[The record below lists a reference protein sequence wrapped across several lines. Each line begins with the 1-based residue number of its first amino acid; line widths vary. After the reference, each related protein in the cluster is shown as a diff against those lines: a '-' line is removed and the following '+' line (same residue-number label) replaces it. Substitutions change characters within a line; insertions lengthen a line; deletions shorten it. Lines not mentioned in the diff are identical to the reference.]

1 MPIYSQNV
9 NIHSITLSSFFCMKT
24 RQAGLLRS
32 TMVVSLFTM
41 ISRVLGFVR
50 DMVQARAFGASPL
63 MDAFLIAFK
72 IPNFMR
78 RLFAE
83 GAFSQAF
90 VPILSEYQEQKNQKD
105 LLHFL
110 GVICGTLTSVLVALV
125 ILVELT
131 APLWIRIFAPGFEVD
146 GVRYLS
152 ATHMLRWTFPYL
164 AFISVTAFTSAVL
177 NTFSR
182 FAIPAATP
190 IFLNITMISF
200 VLWVSPTM
208 DIPIY
213 GLAVSVF
220 VAGIIQCVFQW
231 PFLMKLGLVFRPRI
245 NWRDPEVKRLLKQM
259 VPALF
264 GVSVAQINLLF
275 DTLFASFLPVGSIGW
290 LYYSDRLMNFPLG
303 VFGVAI
309 ATVILP
315 LLSRACAA
323 SDAEHYEQSIDWAI
337 KSILLIGIPSA
348 VGLIMLANQLLIV
361 LFNYGHFSL
370 SDVHQSSYSL
380 VAFSLGVPAFMLVKV
395 LASAFYAKQDI
406 STPVRVGAVAMI
418 ANVILNLLLIK
429 PLQHMGLAFATSV
442 AGYLNVILLVWLLKT
457 RQWYRFKR
465 SWLKFLIHMFIAVG
479 LMAAYLFGVQHYYPE
494 SAWADWHFGTR
505 LYMVLLVVLGAF
517 LTYFFVLFVFG
528 YRLRDFKH
536 VSDL

>member
-1 MPIYSQNV
+1 
-9 NIHSITLSSFFCMKT
+9 MKT

-41 ISRVLGFVR
+41 ISRLLGFVR
-50 DMVQARAFGASPL
+50 DMAVARAFGASPL
-63 MDAFLIAFK
+63 MDAFLVAFK

-90 VPILSEYQEQKNQKD
+90 VPILSEYQEKKSPEA
-105 LLHFL
+105 LLDFL
-110 GVICGTLTSVLVALV
+110 GVICGTLSSILIAVVV
-125 ILVELT
+125 IVELT
-131 APLWIRIFAPGFEVD
+131 TPLWIRVFAPGFEVD

-152 ATHMLRWTFPYL
+152 ATYMLRWTFPYL
-164 AFISVTAFTSAVL
+164 ALISITAFTSAVL
-177 NTFSR
+177 NAHSK
-182 FAIPAATP
+182 FAVPAATP
-190 IFLNITMISF
+190 IFLNVTMIAF
-200 VLWVSPTM
+200 VLWVCPQV

-213 GLAVSVF
+213 ALAMSVF

-231 PFLMKLGLVFRPRI
+231 PFLVRLGLMFRPRV
-245 NWRDPEVKRLLKQM
+245 NWRDSEVKRLLKQM

-264 GVSVAQINLLF
+264 GVSIAQINLLF

-315 LLSRACAA
+315 HLSRACA
-323 SDAEHYEQSIDWAI
+323 SNDAKQYEQSVDWAI

-348 VGLIMLANQLLIV
+348 VGLMLLANPLLIV
-361 LFNYGHFSL
+361 LFNYGHFGL
-370 SDVHQSSYSL
+370 NDVHQSSYSL
-380 VAFSLGVPAFMLVKV
+380 VAFCLGIPAFMLVKV

-406 STPVRVGAVAMI
+406 KTPVRIGAFAMVT
-418 ANVILNLLLIK
+418 NVVLNLLFIQ
-429 PLQHMGLAFATSV
+429 PFQHMGLALATSI
-442 AGYLNVILLVWLLKT
+442 AGYINVLLLLAYLRKN
-457 RQWYRFKR
+457 QWYTFQR
-465 SWLKFLIHMFIAVG
+465 SWFKFLIHLVLSVA
-479 LMAAYLFGVQHYYPE
+479 LMGGYLWLTTQHIPE
-494 SAWADWHFGTR
+494 YDWTDWHFAQR
-505 LYMVLLVVLGAF
+505 LMTLLSIIAGALVV
-517 LTYFFVLFVFG
+517 YFISLLMFG